1 VVDDLGVRVKGSTMM
16 IRKLLFSAAAVAL
29 VTVASCSDSSSNQSP
44 DGGTPPIDTPPAGT
58 AFHQVEQL
66 ARPGI
71 NEALLI
77 TEAFNAGF
85 NATAP
90 AFTGVPSET
99 LNAVVGEAKTVL
111 KAIYLGSCLLDGA
124 LGLSA
129 AQGVKPAGITCHAV
143 GPAIWTEGTLAG
155 VTLTDASKTAAQA
168 YADKVFSQFIPD
180 VMRVDTGVTSNYLTL
195 CGDANSTPL
204 LCGGR
209 FLNNDVID
217 VTYNYLINGAAT
229 TKGSFDQVRA
239 LTGDGVAF
247 SSDDANNVDNVVLP
261 DPANLQQGHP
271 NVSNTFPYSA
281 APF

>member
-1 VVDDLGVRVKGSTMM
+1 MM

-29 VTVASCSDSSSNQSP
+29 VTVASCSDSSPNQGP
-44 DGGTPPIDTPPAGT
+44 DGGTPPTGT

-90 AFTGVPSET
+90 SFTGVPSDT

-129 AQGVKPAGITCHAV
+129 TQGVKPAGITCHAV
-143 GPAIWTEGTLAG
+143 GPAVWTEGTLAG
-155 VTLTDASKTAAQA
+155 VTLTDASKAAAQA

-180 VMRVDTGVTSNYLTL
+180 VMRVDTAVTSNYLTL

-209 FLNNDVID
+209 FVNNDVID

-229 TKGSFDQVRA
+229 TKGPFDQVRA
-239 LTGDGVAF
+239 LTGDGVNF

-261 DPANLQQGHP
+261 DPANTQQGHP
-271 NVSNTFPYSA
+271 NISNTFPYSA